1 MNAFQAAEFG
11 RAAMLLV
18 LTVAGPMLLAG
29 LVVGVAIS
37 LFQAL
42 TQLQETTITFVPKL
56 LAIGAVLIVSLPMIG
71 KALGGFMARIAD
83 AIVVGG

>member
-18 LTVAGPMLLAG
+18 LTVAGPMLLTG

-42 TQLQETTITFVPKL
+42 TQSQETTITFVPKL

>member
-18 LTVAGPMLLAG
+18 LTVAGPMLLTG
-29 LVVGVAIS
+29 LIVGVAIS

-56 LAIGAVLIVSLPMIG
+56 LAIGITLLISLPLIG
-71 KALGGFMARIAD
+71 RAMGAFMARIAD
-83 AIVVGG
+83 AIITGG

>member
-18 LTVAGPMLLAG
+18 LTVAGPMLLTG

>member
-18 LTVAGPMLLAG
+18 LTVAGPMLLTG

-83 AIVVGG
+83 AIIVGG